1 MKLVDTYTNMCF
13 VAILVNTQIH
23 RLNGGGGVDHLGE
36 QEAGSGASISSGT
49 AGLALEVNLPM
60 YMLIVSLVSMGIYML
75 FKAVATIFLIV
86 FTCVK
91 LRSFNQRSASKKQR
105 NELSDPERNL
115 EVMTRD
121 IQAHIE

>member
-1 MKLVDTYTNMCF
+1 
-13 VAILVNTQIH
+13 
-23 RLNGGGGVDHLGE
+23 
-36 QEAGSGASISSGT
+36 
-49 AGLALEVNLPM
+49 M
-60 YMLIVSLVSMGIYML
+60 YMVIVSLVSMGIYML

-91 LRSFNQRSASKKQR
+91 LRSFNQRSAGKKQR
-105 NELSDPERNL
+105 NELTDPERNL